1 MTGIYIH
8 VPFCEKRCIYCN
20 FYSTTRGKADPGQVN
35 KLIAAKLAE

>member
-20 FYSTTRGKADPGQVN
+20 F
-35 KLIAAKLAE
+35 LICFCNFSECF